1 MKRYLKIFLV
11 FVISF
16 VLVGCGNS
24 DSEKKA
30 EPNGKIAE
38 NKEETE
44 STKTKVITCKL
55 EKEDTA
61 NSYTL
66 VTTYELTVEDEVV
79 TKNKMK
85 EVITSSS
92 KDMLTYFETYLKST
106 YESMNTKY
114 GGYEY
119 SIVNDGKQVI
129 SNTTVDYTKVNVE
142 KLIEDDASMK
152 LMVNDDNKVTLSGV
166 KSVYQTL
173 GIECSE

>member
-1 MKRYLKIFLV
+1 MKKYLKIFLV
-11 FVISF
+11 LVISF

-24 DSEKKA
+24 ESTKET
-30 EPNGKIAE
+30 EPNGKITE
-38 NKEETE
+38 EKEE
-44 STKTKVITCKL
+44 TKTKVVTCKL

-66 VTTYELTVEDEVV
+66 VTTYELTVEDEIV
-79 TKNKMK
+79 KQNKMK

-92 KDMLTYFETYLKST
+92 QDMLTYFETYMKTT

-129 SNTTVDYTKVNVE
+129 SNTTIDYTKVDIE
-142 KLIEDDASMK
+142 KMIEDDASMK
-152 LMVNDDNKVTLSGV
+152 LMVNSDNEVTLSGV
-166 KSVYQTL
+166 KSVYTTL
-173 GIECSE
+173 GIECDE